1 MTAARLS
8 IGIPSNRPLAQS
20 RSAIESA
27 RAFCLRNGYNLVV
40 SDNSGEAAKREWL
53 KEVMQGDGLIHI
65 DSPPCDMIDN
75 WFQTFHATTGNFV
88 LIMGDDD
95 TIFAYEDAPAFTD
108 LPDDVIGIRPVI
120 AGYGTEQGVIRTY
133 ASGISA
139 ERGAERVL
147 EYFKTSNG
155 ANLGILTFWRR
166 DVFEPIMN
174 LWLKS
179 HPTKAT
185 YCDWAVM
192 AALSS
197 SGKVIRHPTACYFYN
212 MQNWLGDTAFIKSQV
227 EKAYARGGLPAGSV
241 AYERALNAIDSF
253 VFTFRSSSPLSYEER
268 FIAAAFTMDLYL
280 KPYRENLP
288 LASTHPN
295 AAAIN
300 AASQKLVGLDDIPSV
315 LNALLDIVEAIQPG
329 LAQKYRDFNKAA
341 TGQDWASFTIA

>member
-1 MTAARLS
+1 MTTARLS
-8 IGIPSNRPLAQS
+8 IGIPSNRPLERS
-20 RSAIESA
+20 RAAIESA
-27 RAFCLRNGYNLVV
+27 HAFCKRNGYNLVV
-40 SDNSGEAAKREWL
+40 SDNSGDVAKRAWL
-53 KEVMQGDGLIHI
+53 QELMQGDALIHI
-65 DSPPCDMIDN
+65 DSPPCEMIDN
-75 WFQTFHATTGNFV
+75 WFQAFHATTGDFV
-88 LIMGDDD
+88 LMMGDDD

-108 LPDDVIGIRPVI
+108 LPADVIGIRPAI
-120 AGYGTEQGVIRTY
+120 IGYGKEQGALRTY

-139 ERGAERVL
+139 ERGAERVV
-147 EYFKTSNG
+147 EYLKTANG
-155 ANLGILTFWRR
+155 ANLGILSFWRR

-174 LWLKS
+174 LWLKA

-212 MQNWLGDTAFIKSQV
+212 LQNWLGDAAFIQSQV
-227 EKAYARGGLPAGSV
+227 EKAYARGGLPAGSA
-241 AYERALNAIDSF
+241 AYERVLNALDGF
-253 VFTFRSSSPLSYEER
+253 LFTFRDSSPLPYEER

-288 LASTHPN
+288 VASTHAN

-300 AASQKLVGLDDIPSV
+300 AASQKLVGLDDIPSILHV
-315 LNALLDIVEAIQPG
+315 LLEIADAIQPG

-341 TGQDWASFTIA
+341 TGREWATFSVA